1 MAFER
6 REILFTLPEI
16 RDALMAVD
24 GGMGQIPVHAD
35 MRLIEALHTR
45 DNYKHFH
52 VIRER
57 FSNIF
62 KDHIGQSGVMFRAG
76 GIGKRGHEEIY
87 EFFVPEE
94 IVLKALLYCCKKSRV
109 MLPRAPQK
117 NVIAEDLFIG
127 LQFEIGHS
135 ALVLED
141 A

>member
-6 REILFTLPEI
+6 REVLFTLPEI

-24 GGMGQIPVHAD
+24 GGMGVIPVSPN

-52 VIRER
+52 VVRER
-57 FSNIF
+57 YSNIF
-62 KDHIGQSGVMFRAG
+62 KDYIGKDGVMFRAADN
-76 GIGKRGHEEIY
+76 GKHTHEGIY

-94 IVLKALLYCCKKSRV
+94 TMVKAVLLACRRSHV
-109 MLPRAPQK
+109 MLPHAPEK
-117 NVIAEDLFIG
+117 HVIAEDLYIG
-127 LQFEIGHS
+127 FQFEMGHN

>member
-24 GGMGQIPVHAD
+24 GGMGTIPVSPD
-35 MRLIEALHTR
+35 MRIIEALHTR

-52 VIRER
+52 VVRER
-57 FSNIF
+57 YSNIF
-62 KDHIGQSGVMFRAG
+62 KDYIGKDGVMFRAG
-76 GIGKRGHEEIY
+76 GTGKRGHEDIY

-94 IVLKALLYCCKKSRV
+94 TMMKAILLACKRNDV
-109 MLPRAPQK
+109 MLPRAPEK
-117 NVIAEDLFIG
+117 HVIAEDLYIG
-127 LQFEIGHS
+127 FQFEMGHT

>member
-24 GGMGQIPVHAD
+24 GGLGKIPVSYD
-35 MRLIEALHTR
+35 MRIIEALHTR
-45 DNYKHFH
+45 DNHQLFH

-57 FSNIF
+57 YSKIY
-62 KDHIGQSGVMFRAG
+62 KECVGKTGVMFRAG
-76 GIGKRGHEEIY
+76 GAGKRGYVEIY

-94 IVLKALLYCCKKSRV
+94 TMVKAILYACKKSQV
-109 MLPRAPQK
+109 MLPRGPEK
-117 NVIAEDLFIG
+117 HVIAEDLFIG
-127 LQFEIGHS
+127 FQFEMGHT